1 MSTHTIIDNK
11 IYDIKTEEL
20 DLSFRKLSD
29 EDIDRL
35 KRFKYIKK
43 LDMSYCEIESLEFI
57 KDMPYL
63 YSITMC
69 GKGFSEVDLSPIR
82 ECSSLK
88 KISVCDMELKDLS
101 LFSGLQNLKE
111 LDLSDTDI
119 KNISDIS
126 SISNLETISL
136 WGNNINDLSYLSS
149 LHNLKDVT
157 IISENVTDISPITSI
172 EGIEY
177 INIIRSISLTK
188 LPDLSQCKHLKEIRL
203 PDTCLNDSTILT
215 APALEKIVVY
225 GTISDDLYNELQIRG
240 ISVE

>member
-1 MSTHTIIDNK
+1 MIVSKKSKRNNVIVVIILSILIVIILCFVWFMSTHTIIDNK

-82 ECSSLK
+82 ECSGLK
-88 KISVCDMELKDLS
+88 KYQYVIW
-101 LFSGLQNLKE
+101 N
-111 LDLSDTDI
+111 
-119 KNISDIS
+119 
-126 SISNLETISL
+126 
-136 WGNNINDLSYLSS
+136 
-149 LHNLKDVT
+149 
-157 IISENVTDISPITSI
+157 
-172 EGIEY
+172 
-177 INIIRSISLTK
+177 
-188 LPDLSQCKHLKEIRL
+188 
-203 PDTCLNDSTILT
+203 
-215 APALEKIVVY
+215 
-225 GTISDDLYNELQIRG
+225 
-240 ISVE
+240 